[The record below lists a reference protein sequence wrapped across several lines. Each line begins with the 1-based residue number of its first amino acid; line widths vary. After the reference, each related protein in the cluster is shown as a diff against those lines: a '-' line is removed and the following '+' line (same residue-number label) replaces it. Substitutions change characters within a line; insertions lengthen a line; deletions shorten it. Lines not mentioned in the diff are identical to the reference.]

1 MVNIYN
7 IFFLDMHVQSA
18 QDEGKQF
25 IPSVMSLYCTLQ
37 QSSFGLL
44 HQKTMRMG
52 EPHEGCQGV
61 IFDLKFNI
69 LD

>member
-1 MVNIYN
+1 
-7 IFFLDMHVQSA
+7 
-18 QDEGKQF
+18 
-25 IPSVMSLYCTLQ
+25 MSSLLKMKASNSSPQLWVYTVLY
-37 QSSFGLL
+37 SSQALVYD